1 MALDKYF
8 ETDKDVP
15 TRLNQNYIELAIFA
29 LFRIDLMNHIK
40 VLSIMS
46 KQFHIAP
53 TSFNDMYYWEFE
65 IYMRYINDLVKEEND
80 AQKAE
85 MDKYGV
91 SDMMSGMKSGKFM
104 KNMTPKMPTMTTP
117 KMDMGSMKF

>member
-1 MALDKYF
+1 
-8 ETDKDVP
+8 
-15 TRLNQNYIELAIFA
+15 
-29 LFRIDLMNHIK
+29 
-40 VLSIMS
+40 MS

-80 AQKAE
+80 AQKSE

-91 SDMMSGMKSGKFM
+91 SDMMTNMKSGKFM
-104 KNMTPKMPTMTTP
+104 KNMTPKMPSVVTP
-117 KMDMGSMKF
+117 KMNMGPMKF

>member
-1 MALDKYF
+1 
-8 ETDKDVP
+8 
-15 TRLNQNYIELAIFA
+15 
-29 LFRIDLMNHIK
+29 
-40 VLSIMS
+40 MS

-91 SDMMSGMKSGKFM
+91 SDMMTNMKNGKLM

>member
-1 MALDKYF
+1 
-8 ETDKDVP
+8 
-15 TRLNQNYIELAIFA
+15 
-29 LFRIDLMNHIK
+29 
-40 VLSIMS
+40 MS

-65 IYMRYINDLVKEEND
+65 IYMRYINDLVKEENE
-80 AQKAE
+80 AQKSE

-104 KNMTPKMPTMTTP
+104 KNMTPKMPSVVTP
-117 KMDMGSMKF
+117 KMNMGSMKF

>member
-1 MALDKYF
+1 
-8 ETDKDVP
+8 
-15 TRLNQNYIELAIFA
+15 
-29 LFRIDLMNHIK
+29 
-40 VLSIMS
+40 MS

-65 IYMRYINDLVKEEND
+65 IYMKYVNDLVKEENE
-80 AQKAE
+80 AQKSE

-104 KNMTPKMPTMTTP
+104 KNMTPKMPSVVTP
-117 KMDMGSMKF
+117 KMNMGPMKF

>member
-1 MALDKYF
+1 
-8 ETDKDVP
+8 
-15 TRLNQNYIELAIFA
+15 
-29 LFRIDLMNHIK
+29 
-40 VLSIMS
+40 MS

-91 SDMMSGMKSGKFM
+91 SDMMNGMKSGKFM